1 MWDLSCA
8 ARGWHNEGVGPS
20 CVLKPG
26 WSVVGSLEP
35 QGLTCLDGSACWREP
50 SASERP
56 CLSALRESKH
66 TEVVKDR
73 FIPISSNK
81 RCRCPISSIFFFDA
95 NNGTPSL

>member
-8 ARGWHNEGVGPS
+8 ASGWHNEGAGPS

-35 QGLTCLDGSACWREP
+35 QGPTCLDGSACWREP

-66 TEVVKDR
+66 TEVVKD
-73 FIPISSNK
+73 SSFPPNL
-81 RCRCPISSIFFFDA
+81 IH
-95 NNGTPSL
+95 LQY